1 MKDPAFQMPR
11 AVSPALTE
19 TPDELPI
26 EHVISNLEVQG
37 IEIRDFASQ
46 EELRKLAPKPFSRF
60 STHTVA

>member
-1 MKDPAFQMPR
+1 MKDLASQMPR

-19 TPDELPI
+19 TLDELPI

-37 IEIRDFASQ
+37 IGIRDFASL
-46 EELRKLAPKPFSRF
+46 EELRNLALKPFSRF